1 MAPPTTYAAFLRGR
15 ERTIR
20 GLTARVEVIL
30 RFVLAPGLRPP
41 RRRAAATGRRM
52 AAHGLDALD
61 SCDAAER
68 AVSRMTGYPQKQPRD
83 GTDIRGVDAGR
94 DFGGNFATIVM
105 FPGRPCIMLSDDRSL
120 FIIESRFRR
129 LQRPIKPAVRA
140 FLANI
145 DLKSCGM
152 GPQHQLGVSGR
163 LYLGRN
169 LRVRIHGEDFSTEPL
184 RGVSRSVLRG
194 PHNFL
199 PAAGLNLVNIPCARG
214 EP

>member
-1 MAPPTTYAAFLRGR
+1 MALPTYAAFLRGR
-15 ERTIR
+15 ERPIR

-30 RFVLAPGLRPP
+30 RLVFIPGLCPL
-41 RRRAAATGRRM
+41 RRRAAAAGR
-52 AAHGLDALD
+52 GPTALGVD
-61 SCDAAER
+61 SLNCDDTDEP
-68 AVSRMTGYPQKQPRD
+68 AVSRMTGYPQKKPRD

-94 DFGGNFATIVM
+94 DFGGDFATIVM
-105 FPGRPCIMLSDDRSL
+105 FPGRSCIMLSDDRSL

-152 GPQHQLGVSGR
+152 GLQHQLGVSGR

-184 RGVSRSVLRG
+184 RGVSRSVLCG
-194 PHNFL
+194 PDKFCQR
-199 PAAGLNLVNIPCARG
+199 PG
-214 EP
+214 